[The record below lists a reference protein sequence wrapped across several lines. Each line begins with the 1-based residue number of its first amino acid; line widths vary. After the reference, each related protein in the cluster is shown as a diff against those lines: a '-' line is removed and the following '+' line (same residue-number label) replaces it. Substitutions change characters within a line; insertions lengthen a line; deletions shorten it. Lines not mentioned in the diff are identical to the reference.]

1 MMPPERLELQTQ
13 SLQIIGYGF
22 WGTLK
27 YMSMGEYH
35 NCHIENKKYNLG
47 NFWANKS

>member
-22 WGTLK
+22 WGAIK
-27 YMSMGEYH
+27 DMS
-35 NCHIENKKYNLG
+35 
-47 NFWANKS
+47 

>member
-1 MMPPERLELQTQ
+1 MTPERLELQTQ

-27 YMSMGEYH
+27 DMSQGGCYDYLTPFIVFLH
-35 NCHIENKKYNLG
+35 THSC
-47 NFWANKS
+47 